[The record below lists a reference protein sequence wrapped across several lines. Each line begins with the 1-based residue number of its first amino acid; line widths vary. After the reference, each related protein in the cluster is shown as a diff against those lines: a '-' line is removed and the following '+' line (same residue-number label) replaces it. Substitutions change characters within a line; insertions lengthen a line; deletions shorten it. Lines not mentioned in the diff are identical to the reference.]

1 MKKVADILRRKG
13 SDVIAVSPDT
23 TVIDALQLMADRNI
37 GSVLVMTE
45 NHYVGLLTER
55 DYARKVILRGK
66 HSDDTLVEEIMSIG
80 LPRITPD
87 NSIEVCMHLMSENNI
102 RYLPVFENDNIC
114 GIISINDVVKETISF
129 QEETITQLKD
139 YLHAT
144 M

>member
-1 MKKVADILRRKG
+1 MKKVADILQRKG
-13 SDVIAVSPDT
+13 ANVISITPST
-23 TVIDALQLMADRNI
+23 TVIEALQLMAEKNI
-37 GSVLVMTE
+37 GSVLIMVE
-45 NHYVGLLTER
+45 NQYVGLLTER
-55 DYARKVILRGK
+55 DYARKVILKGK
-66 HSDDTLVEEIMSIG
+66 HSSDTLVEEIMSIG

-114 GIISINDVVKETISF
+114 GIISINDVVKEMILS

>member
-1 MKKVADILRRKG
+1 MKKVADILQRKG
-13 SDVIAVSPDT
+13 AKVISITPDT
-23 TVIDALQLMADRNI
+23 TVIEALQLMAEKNI
-37 GSVLVMTE
+37 GSVLVMVE
-45 NHYVGLLTER
+45 NRYVGLLTER
-55 DYARKVILRGK
+55 DYARKVILKGK
-66 HSDDTLVEEIMSIG
+66 HSSDTLVEEIMSIG

-114 GIISINDVVKETISF
+114 GIISINDVVKEMILS